1 MEVLEWGGALG
12 RDLWHGGGTDSGYTG
27 RAEEGDTYGVPGML
41 QAGKYLIAIEKPG
54 NFPEICSTLLV
65 LTLQLSPA
73 SSRLSILVPALVA
86 LRLSVYSLLSFFSSP
101 CPSSLHPHWHSYSH
115 IRHPLPPIHPLPPCT
130 GPTSHLTAFRKGSLF
145 LNESNILS
153 LGHLGY
159 SRENSKV
166 YINQMQGLK
175 VERLEVN
182 APSSE
187 SLVKALT
194 QVELM

>member
-1 MEVLEWGGALG
+1 M
-12 RDLWHGGGTDSGYTG
+12 
-27 RAEEGDTYGVPGML
+27 
-41 QAGKYLIAIEKPG
+41 GKHLIAIEKPG
-54 NFPEICSTLLV
+54 NFPEIYSTLLV
-65 LTLQLSPA
+65 LILQLSPA
-73 SSRLSILVPALVA
+73 SSRLSVLVPALVA
-86 LRLSVYSLLSFFSSP
+86 LRLSVCSLPSFFSSP
-101 CPSSLHPHWHSYSH
+101 CPSSSHHHWHPYSH
-115 IRHPLPPIHPLPPCT
+115 IPHPLSPLHPLPPCT
-130 GPTSHLTAFRKGSLF
+130 GPTSHLTAFRKGSLY

-159 SRENSKV
+159 TKENSKV